1 MIGKAYV
8 STFPFYDN
16 KTGLMS
22 FKNRP
27 VLIVGRADNS
37 DYVVLPIS
45 RVTNQNNLDSYYDVP
60 IDTADVP
67 LMNLKQKSYIRTHKQ
82 SVIHVRELT
91 KEIVDFKTEYTDIY
105 LDVLSKMKEFQK
117 ELISNAF

>member
-16 KTGLMS
+16 KKRSMS

-45 RVTNQNNLDSYYDVP
+45 RVTNQNNLDGYYDVP
-60 IDTADVP
+60 IDIKDVP
-67 LMNLKQKSYIRTHKQ
+67 LMKLKQKSYIRTHKQ
-82 SVIHVRELT
+82 LVIHARELT

-105 LDVLSKMKEFQK
+105 LDALSKMEEFQK